1 MMIFPAWSTFII
13 LHKRNTEEAIPI
25 LTIPPKL
32 SHHHTFLIQIRRK
45 GVAKLKLSMITK
57 WMKRFMSI
65 SLIYIKNNF
74 DYLSALVTTKTTFI
88 YFWSIRANLFD
99 NYLIVLGLVFPL
111 YSSNTFINPQ
121 YLFRGSKHGKR
132 IA

>member
-32 SHHHTFLIQIRRK
+32 SHHHTFLIQIKRK
-45 GVAKLKLSMITK
+45 GVAKWKFALITHLT
-57 WMKRFMSI
+57 KRSKPI
-65 SLIYIKNNF
+65 LWIYISKNNF
-74 DYLSALVTTKTTFI
+74 RLTSGLIATFFSCNFI
-88 YFWSIRANLFD
+88 HVNLFD
-99 NYLIVLGLVFPL
+99 NYFVVFCLVLPL

>member
-32 SHHHTFLIQIRRK
+32 SHHHTFLIQIKRK
-45 GVAKLKLSMITK
+45 GVAKWKFALITNLT
-57 WMKRFMSI
+57 KRSKPI
-65 SLIYIKNNF
+65 LWIYISIKNFRLTSGSIATFFSCNF
-74 DYLSALVTTKTTFI
+74 IHV
-88 YFWSIRANLFD
+88 NLFD
-99 NYLIVLGLVFPL
+99 NYFVVFCLVLPL

-121 YLFRGSKHGKR
+121 YLFRGSRHGKR

>member
-32 SHHHTFLIQIRRK
+32 SHHHTFLIQIKRK
-45 GVAKLKLSMITK
+45 GVAKWKFALITHLT
-57 WMKRFMSI
+57 KRSKPI
-65 SLIYIKNNF
+65 LWIYISKNNF
-74 DYLSALVTTKTTFI
+74 RLTSGLIATFFSCNFI
-88 YFWSIRANLFD
+88 HVNLFD
-99 NYLIVLGLVFPL
+99 NYFVVFCLVLPL

-121 YLFRGSKHGKR
+121 YLFRGSRHGKR